1 MTDISSLLE
10 DAGLELSYPFD
21 HPMTKLLIAIHIQ
34 GYEQGKRDQV
44 IDKSAAKRIATML
57 GWEPKREWVGLTDD
71 EYQEIYR
78 NHTLK
83 HCGDVWDYE
92 HGIEA
97 KLKEKNV

>member
-44 IDKSAAKRIATML
+44 IDKSAAKRIATTL
-57 GWEPKREWVGLTDD
+57 GWEPKREWVGLTYEEMSEILRD
-71 EYQEIYR
+71 ERYQ
-78 NHTLK
+78 LK
-83 HCGDVWDYE
+83 PMIVHAVE
-92 HGIEA
+92 Q
-97 KLKEKNV
+97 KLKEKNT